1 MQKKIFLYT
10 MVVLAIT
17 LIISGFFTARTV
29 EELYL
34 SNIEEKLITQSY
46 LLSEMLVAD
55 TKAKNVQD
63 IEKKIIEIGH
73 ELHARITVIDI
84 TGRVLGETNYD
95 PSTMENHLS
104 RPEIQEALAGAVGR
118 ETRYSTTAATDY
130 MYIAQPIYSENGI
143 IGVVRISNPL
153 KEVQTIVRGFHKNV
167 VFALIPGLILSLLLV
182 YRISI
187 GITRPIKEIKDAA
200 VDITQG
206 KLDRSIYIE
215 STDEIGELAKAID
228 FMAASL
234 KDKLISIK
242 DKNTKMEAILSSVVN
257 GIIAVDSNQNILF
270 INPMAQRML
279 DIHESDMVGRH
290 LLEIIRN
297 SKIDNMI
304 KNILEDATHEEN
316 EITINYPEEKIF
328 RLYSNAIKY
337 PESESIIGIIIIIQD
352 ITEIRKLERMRSEF
366 VANVSHELK
375 TPLTSIKGFVET
387 LKAGAIEDQE
397 TSIRFLNII
406 EDEADRLNRLITD
419 ILSLSEL
426 ESRKTKTRIE
436 FIHTTQKITE
446 IMSMLQNQ
454 ASKKDIKLTCD
465 FGEQVGHLKGDPD
478 QFKQMMINLIDNAIK
493 YTPERGKVQVFAYNE
508 ESNVVIKIKDNG
520 IGIPKEHIPRL
531 FERFYRVDKARS
543 RNVGG
548 TGLGLA
554 IVKHIAMQFGGKIDV
569 KSTVGKGTEFIVTI
583 PAEIDSL
590 A

>member
-10 MVVLAIT
+10 MSVLVIT
-17 LIISGFFTARTV
+17 LIISAIFTGGTV
-29 EELYL
+29 EKLYL

-46 LLSEMLVAD
+46 LLSEMLSAD
-55 TKAKNVQD
+55 TKSANIQSIQKE
-63 IEKKIIEIGH
+63 ISEMGKK
-73 ELHARITVIDI
+73 LHARITVID
-84 TGRVLGETNYD
+84 TSGKVLGETNFD
-95 PSTMENHLS
+95 PATMENHLS
-104 RPEIQEALAGAVGR
+104 RPEIQKAMTGATGMQ
-118 ETRYSTTAATDY
+118 TRYSTTAATDY
-130 MYIAQPIYSENGI
+130 MYIAQPIYYDASLV
-143 IGVVRISNPL
+143 GVVRISNPL
-153 KEVQTIVRGFHKNV
+153 KEVQTIVRSFHKNII
-167 VFALIPGLILSLLLV
+167 FALIPGLILSLLLV

-215 STDEIGELAKAID
+215 SNDEIGALAKAID

-234 KDKLISIK
+234 KDKLNSIK

-270 INPMAQRML
+270 INPMAQQML

-387 LKAGAIEDQE
+387 LKSGAIEDQE

-426 ESRKTKTRIE
+426 ETRKIKTRFEVIQ
-436 FIHTTQKITE
+436 ITQKITE

-454 ASKKDIKLTCD
+454 AGKKNIKLTGD
-465 FGEQVGHLKGDPD
+465 FGDEVGYLKGDPD

-493 YTPERGKVQVFAYNE
+493 YTPESGKVHVSAHNE
-508 ESNVVIKIKDNG
+508 GSNVVIKIKDNG

-554 IVKHIAMQFGGKIDV
+554 IVKHIALQFGGKIDV
-569 KSTVGKGTEFIVTI
+569 KSTLGKGTEFILTI
-583 PAEIDSL
+583 PAQTDHL